1 MSATM
6 AMRLVNSALFGL
18 VVWITA
24 VSPAG
29 AKYQVLGRA
38 PDTYLDQTQQAEFH
52 RRLMQEYGTY
62 QKHKSAKVRAWFGEL
77 SQTNTTEELAL
88 LQNVYNLAH
97 RYVVYKE
104 EREDVWYTVGETI
117 PRGYGDCDDYA
128 NLYITSAMLLGY
140 DLSRLWLVAGHF
152 YGRYGKIGHA
162 IAVVDGKSGEQWVL
176 DNLYNRVVPEDKHK
190 LFKPVYS
197 INIERQA
204 VFIQINTQFSD
215 VW

>member
-1 MSATM
+1 
-6 AMRLVNSALFGL
+6 MRLVNSAFFSL
-18 VVWITA
+18 VIGITA
-24 VSPAG
+24 ISPAG
-29 AKYQVLGRA
+29 AKYLVLGKA
-38 PDTYLDQTQQAEFH
+38 PESYLNQTQQAEFH
-52 RRLMQEYGTY
+52 RRLMQEYGSY
-62 QKHKSAKVRAWFGEL
+62 QKHKSAKVRTWYGEL
-77 SQTNTTEELAL
+77 SQTNTAEELAL
-88 LQNVYNLAH
+88 LQNVYKLAH

-104 EREDVWYTVGETI
+104 ERDDVWYTAGETI

-140 DLSRLWLVAGHF
+140 DLNRLWLVAGYFH
-152 YGRYGKIGHA
+152 GRYGKIGHA
-162 IAVVDGKSGEQWVL
+162 IAVVDGTTDEQWVL
-176 DNLYNRVVPEDKHK
+176 DNLYKRVVTEDKHK

>member
-1 MSATM
+1 MVV
-6 AMRLVNSALFGL
+6 RLVNSALFVL
-18 VVWITA
+18 VIWVTA
-24 VSPAG
+24 VSPAA
-29 AKYQVLGRA
+29 AKYQVLGKA
-38 PDTYLDQTQQAEFH
+38 PESYLNRTQQAEFH

-77 SQTNTTEELAL
+77 SKTNTAEELVL
-88 LQNVYNLAH
+88 LQNVYKLAH
-97 RYVVYKE
+97 RYVVFKK
-104 EREDVWYTVGETI
+104 EREDVWYTAGEVI

-140 DLSRLWLVAGHF
+140 DLSRLWLVAGYFH
-152 YGRYGKIGHA
+152 GRHGKVGHA
-162 IAVVDGKSGEQWVL
+162 IAVVDGKSNEQWIL
-176 DNLYNRVVPEDKHK
+176 DNIYRRVVPEDEHK
-190 LFKPVYS
+190 LFRPVYS